1 MCKKWMLRYFPILL
15 SFCHRNPYYQSS
27 ACILYPLPVW
37 HVIIVLSP
45 YECPSLIEWKNWDT
59 YFTRSLSLLHHIS
72 PQWHL
77 SNPYLG
83 RAGALLPNLLLPGA
97 WRGAGLPLRGWLQQD
112 LQQVDTS
119 VLFTEPIE
127 LFCDGTT
134 LCFLNLLKTMLMD
147 RLEGWGQ
154 SQYQSYQERYNSQ
167 FYAQVKNTIKNW
179 RNLSIRNID

>member
-112 LQQVDTS
+112 LQQVYFGTILYHLEFVLKLRICWCTDSRGGVRANIKVTRRDTTVS
-119 VLFTEPIE
+119 SMHRWVNPSNNQTP
-127 LFCDGTT
+127 TKKSKK
-134 LCFLNLLKTMLMD
+134 CFFWIAL
-147 RLEGWGQ
+147 
-154 SQYQSYQERYNSQ
+154 
-167 FYAQVKNTIKNW
+167 IKE
-179 RNLSIRNID
+179 